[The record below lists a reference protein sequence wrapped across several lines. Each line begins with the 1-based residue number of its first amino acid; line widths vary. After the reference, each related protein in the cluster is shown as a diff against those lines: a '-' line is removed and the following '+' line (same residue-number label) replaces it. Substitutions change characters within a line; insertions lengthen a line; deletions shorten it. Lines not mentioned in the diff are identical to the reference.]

1 MADGARMHPHTLA
14 RIFEEVFKKENDR
27 ERVRAV
33 CAREGSVIS
42 LHGSLSSR

>member
-1 MADGARMHPHTLA
+1 MPVGARMHPHTRV
-14 RIFEEVFKKENDR
+14 RIFEEAFKEENNR

-33 CAREGSVIS
+33 CAREGNVIS